1 MSGVTAVLAAASDTS
16 SGAALVFGVLF
27 LVAVLSLFAMTT
39 WGRRTFGP
47 LVAILIGASILASTL
62 AASWQT
68 PLTVL
73 TFVGLFFGAVI
84 LIGGFGALREGVLM
98 PEVEGVDPDPHGRPR
113 DVTPSDD

>member
-1 MSGVTAVLAAASDTS
+1 MTSVLAQSSGPDTS
-16 SGAALVFGVLF
+16 SPAAVIFGVLL
-27 LVAVLSLFAMTT
+27 LVGILSLFAMTT

-62 AASWQT
+62 ATTWHNS
-68 PLTVL
+68 LTVL
-73 TFVGLFFGAVI
+73 TFVGLFFGAVV

-98 PEVEGVDPDPHGRPR
+98 PEVEGVEPDIHGRPR